1 MRDEHR
7 PKRDLLSEVVGLR
20 KQVADLKEAAV
31 VRWRAE
37 EAVRRSEQEYRVL
50 VEHAPGGLC
59 RLGADGAFEQV
70 NITFSELL
78 GYETR
83 SETLEFAKVVDFFLE
98 KGVREKLLETLR
110 ATCELHAVPVVLR
123 HRDDSAVPVL
133 ISGRTVP
140 SPGKAIDGYVLL
152 VTTRARCH
160 WSNAAQPVV
169 PSHRPDEHSPSR

>member
-37 EAVRRSEQEYRVL
+37 EAVRRSEQQYRLL
-50 VEHAPGGLC
+50 VERAPGGLC
-59 RLGADGAFEQV
+59 RLNPEGEFEQV
-70 NITFSELL
+70 NTKFAELL

-83 SETLEFAKVVDFFLE
+83 TETLEFAKVVDFFAEEGARDQLI
-98 KGVREKLLETLR
+98 ETLR
-110 ATCELHAVPVVLR
+110 STSELHGIPVTLR

-133 ISGRTVP
+133 ISGRIVP
-140 SPGKAIDGYVLL
+140 SPDKAIDGFVLL
-152 VTTRARCH
+152 VTATH
-160 WSNAAQPVV
+160 ESPV
-169 PSHRPDEHSPSR
+169 SLE